1 SELEERNATNIMR
14 PQCIDKLFIGNVND
28 CHLGVNK
35 GEVDGVLLGDSF
47 GNAYA
52 YFIDELAKDAGI
64 SITDTTYSST
74 PVISGIYVQDIRNKI
89 SDIDANLIMTYT
101 KNRLEYAAKQKFA
114 IISVFWDQYGP
125 QNNYFRIFDK
135 NGDVSENAYQ
145 LQSEAIK
152 YLLSNGVKVY
162 IIARPYQSIGPAA

>member
-1 SELEERNATNIMR
+1 MR

-101 KNRLEYAAKQKFA
+101 KTGWSMQ
-114 IISVFWDQYGP
+114 
-125 QNNYFRIFDK
+125 QNKSSR
-135 NGDVSENAYQ
+135 
-145 LQSEAIK
+145 
-152 YLLSNGVKVY
+152 
-162 IIARPYQSIGPAA
+162 